1 MAASSPRGSDGGG
14 GGGVEPKAIKA
25 ATSAFLFYQRDN
37 MSRIRQE
44 LEAKGEASGLGDVQ
58 KVVASEWRG
67 LEDDVRAE
75 YDGKAA
81 ADRARYE
88 AECAER
94 DRILEEESARRRKER
109 EDVICDSRMRAREE
123 REEKVVKIR
132 TKRELTAEE
141 IEERDTLKAERA
153 ARQAVIDEE
162 HHRLADERAKQ
173 AEARLQFLLRQS
185 DIFTHFGLTAGKM
198 QMEKE
203 GEKGAGGKGASSSG
217 AGGAKHRRA
226 AADDEDEDEGGPEAH
241 FLLQQ
246 PPSIKSGQLRAY
258 QLEGLNWMIRLQD
271 NGINGILA
279 DEMGLGKT
287 LQSISVLAYNAEFL
301 NITGPHLV
309 LVPKSTLSNWCNE
322 FRRWC
327 PSLRILRFHG
337 SKDERAELVERRL
350 CPGVERDWDCLITT
364 YEICNLEKNAL
375 SKFAWQY
382 LIIDEAHRLKNEAS
396 QFSQTVRM
404 LRTAHRLLITG
415 TPLQNNLHEL
425 WALLNFLLPD
435 VFSSSDQF
443 DEWFNLEIDDA
454 EQKQRLITQLHKI
467 LRPFMLRRLKA
478 DVEKSLPKKTE
489 TLVFCEMMP
498 IQRDTYKKILE
509 RDLSVIAGSETA
521 GRTAVLN
528 LVMQLRKACNH
539 PYLFTGVE
547 DRNLDPLGDHVI
559 QNCGKMFVLDKL
571 LKKLKEKGH
580 RVLVFCQ
587 MTRMLDILEDFMY
600 MRGHTYCRIDGN
612 TSYEERENLIDTYN
626 APDSSKFAFLLST
639 RAGGLGI
646 NLQTADTVILYDSD
660 WNPQADLQAQD
671 RAHRIGQKRPVNI
684 YRLVTQGTIEEKI
697 VERAQKKL
705 KLDAMVVQQGRLTDK
720 DKMSKDELLEA
731 LRFGADV
738 IFRSKDNNITD
749 EDIDLILERGRKK
762 TQEIEE
768 KLQAA
773 DKGDLLDFR
782 MDGGMRD
789 FPVRGV

>member
-1 MAASSPRGSDGGG
+1 MSATTAASPSPQADAVPASASGEGEKGSGGG
-14 GGGVEPKAIKA
+14 ADSKVIKS
-25 ATSAFLFYQRDN
+25 ATSAFLFYQREN
-37 MSRIRQE
+37 MGRIRQE
-44 LEAKGEASGLGDVQ
+44 LEAKGEPSGLGDVQ
-58 KVVASEWRG
+58 KVVASEWRS
-67 LEDDVRAE
+67 LADDVRAV
-75 YDGKAA
+75 YNNKAA
-81 ADRARYE
+81 EDRARYD

-94 DRILEEESARRRKER
+94 DRLLDEESARRRRER
-109 EDVICDSRMRAREE
+109 EDVICESRMRVREE
-123 REEKVVKIR
+123 REEKVVQVR
-132 TKRELTAEE
+132 QKRELSAAE
-141 IEERDTLKAERA
+141 IEERETIKAERA
-153 ARQAVIDEE
+153 ARQAVVDAE
-162 HHRLADERAKQ
+162 HHKLAEERAKQ

-185 DIFTHFGLTAGKM
+185 DIFTHFGLT
-198 QMEKE
+198 
-203 GEKGAGGKGASSSG
+203 GGKTTKAGVKKEQGEGSG
-217 AGGAKHRRA
+217 TSAVGAKHRRA
-226 AADDEDEDEGGPEAH
+226 AAADEDEDMEGGPEAH
-241 FLLQQ
+241 FLLAQ
-246 PPSIKSGQLRAY
+246 PPSIKHGQLRPY

-301 NITGPHLV
+301 NTTGPHLI

-322 FRRWC
+322 FRKWC
-327 PSLRILRFHG
+327 PSLRVLRFHG
-337 SKDERAELVERRL
+337 SKDERADLIAERL
-350 CPGVERDWDCLITT
+350 SPGTERDWDVLLTT
-364 YEICNLEKNAL
+364 YEICNLEKGAL

-404 LRTAHRLLITG
+404 LKTAHRLLITG

-443 DEWFNLEIDDA
+443 DDWFNLEIDDA

-498 IQRDTYKKILE
+498 TQRDTYKKILE

-547 DRNLDPLGDHVI
+547 DRTLDPLGDHVI
-559 QNCGKMFVLDKL
+559 KNCGKMYLLDKL

-600 MRGHTYCRIDGN
+600 MRGHSYCRIDGN

-626 APDSSKFAFLLST
+626 APNSSKFAFLLST

-705 KLDAMVVQQGRLTDK
+705 KLDAMVVQQGRLQDK

-731 LRFGADV
+731 LRFGA
-738 IFRSKDNNITD
+738 
-749 EDIDLILERGRKK
+749 
-762 TQEIEE
+762 
-768 KLQAA
+768 
-773 DKGDLLDFR
+773 
-782 MDGGMRD
+782 
-789 FPVRGV
+789 